1 MLLSI
6 IINFDNITNQLIIVL
21 AESLKNQPT
30 QFRYFYRD
38 QVSSSAPEYNDIF
51 ITTIDISRSLL
62 HFVHQNIN
70 KSSYMMDSSGDY
82 AFYAIPGQNKQ
93 QTVYQIKMEY
103 PNFTL
108 ATQKTFHKT
117 AEIFTINQN
126 DRVFP
131 IDRNALLVWK
141 FSAGKRS
148 AWLYR
153 GISAGNLQ
161 RKSSFHQIGC
171 ILSGIND
178 PSAQLSVKIY
188 RVRRQL

>member
-1 MLLSI
+1 MKIRSEEIYVKLS
-6 IINFDNITNQLIIVL
+6 QL
-21 AESLKNQPT
+21 T
-30 QFRYFYRD
+30 
-38 QVSSSAPEYNDIF
+38 
-51 ITTIDISRSLL
+51 
-62 HFVHQNIN
+62 
-70 KSSYMMDSSGDY
+70 MDSSGDY

-141 FSAGKRS
+141 FSAGKRKLNYNFLKFKLFTCFGPTV
-148 AWLYR
+148 AEVHGY
-153 GISAGNLQ
+153 IEEFLQ
-161 RKSSFHQIGC
+161 EIY
-171 ILSGIND
+171 SGRARFIKLAAFY
-178 PSAQLSVKIY
+178 PE
-188 RVRRQL
+188 